1 MCKWSKSDCYMGRK
15 PVIVCSSCWWPSVRL
30 WSYEVQGSTMYA
42 CSKKSLGTPSFTI
55 YRDLKFP
62 LTQMSPHGLP
72 YMGWSF
78 LYLIVYIVTL
88 IPAKLLLVGRNN
100 WQYILWMG
108 QRPTIFDQHS
118 MSETIQFNLNSKQ
131 QSTSTSL
138 VSSQPGDKG
147 GTTFIWL
154 EKEKKMYAC
163 I

>member
-1 MCKWSKSDCYMGRK
+1 MD
-15 PVIVCSSCWWPSVRL
+15 
-30 WSYEVQGSTMYA
+30 
-42 CSKKSLGTPSFTI
+42 SLILIDPSFI
-55 YRDLKFP
+55 
-62 LTQMSPHGLP
+62 G
-72 YMGWSF
+72 
-78 LYLIVYIVTL
+78 IVAP

-118 MSETIQFNLNSKQ
+118 MSDTIKFNLNSKR

-154 EKEKKMYAC
+154 EKEKKMYTYNKDNSLYEPTT
-163 I
+163 IGPS